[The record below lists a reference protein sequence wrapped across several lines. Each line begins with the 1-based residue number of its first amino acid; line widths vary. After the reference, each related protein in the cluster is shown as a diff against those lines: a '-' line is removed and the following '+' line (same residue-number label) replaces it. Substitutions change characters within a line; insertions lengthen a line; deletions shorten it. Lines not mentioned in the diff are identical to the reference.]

1 MSYRDKITQSVL
13 LFCPVLKMSIFTWV
27 WDYSTNTLTQP
38 ILSHNQQNG
47 FYASNSFLTNIL
59 HFQYI
64 KAWKH
69 FKDWNVTFS
78 FYFFCGVGWWNVWN
92 AFPSTGKSKSKNIQW
107 GPALHANQPKLEVL
121 FGATPKSTS
130 SFTHLHM
137 EEFYTWKSFENEGLN
152 LGQFYFGVAFFTGST
167 VVKICERAG
176 LASWS
181 KYNVKPET
189 IINTSSSTK
198 TKRVKKHKNMEVW
211 EMYNYSNRPFNP
223 RHFPICDSLCIV
235 CKHII
240 SNTKITFSAHF
251 THIILLDDMTWE
263 ITGLVWILNQLIQKY
278 YHMTNIKMH
287 ADFCTE

>member
-1 MSYRDKITQSVL
+1 MPHQRVPL
-13 LFCPVLKMSIFTWV
+13 
-27 WDYSTNTLTQP
+27 
-38 ILSHNQQNG
+38 
-47 FYASNSFLTNIL
+47 
-59 HFQYI
+59 
-64 KAWKH
+64 
-69 FKDWNVTFS
+69 
-78 FYFFCGVGWWNVWN
+78 
-92 AFPSTGKSKSKNIQW
+92 
-107 GPALHANQPKLEVL
+107 ALHI
-121 FGATPKSTS
+121 
-130 SFTHLHM
+130 
-137 EEFYTWKSFENEGLN
+137 YTWKSFTHGRVLKMKV
-152 LGQFYFGVAFFTGST
+152 LIWGQFYFRVAFFTGST

-251 THIILLDDMTWE
+251 THIILLDDMT
-263 ITGLVWILNQLIQKY
+263 
-278 YHMTNIKMH
+278 
-287 ADFCTE
+287 